1 MPNADRPVSRNT
13 MSRRTVLRGAA
24 VGGAVVAGGSVLS
37 ACGGDTTTADPS
49 SSTPA
54 ASPTESGPTAGA
66 NSGGGSGG
74 AEILTTTGDVPVDGG
89 VVLDTDKVVIT
100 PPKANDFKGFSAVCT
115 HLGCLVNDVSG
126 GTINCPCHGSQYSIE
141 DGSVVSGPAP
151 SPLPAVDIKVEG
163 NNIVK
168 S

>member
-1 MPNADRPVSRNT
+1 

-100 PPKANDFKGFSAVCT
+100 QPKANDFKGFSAVCT